1 MSKYIVYKDSDVNSL
16 PIGVFDSGLGGLT
29 VLKAITALMP
39 NENTTY
45 LGDTARV
52 PYGSKSEKTVTR
64 FSLENANFL
73 IGKGIKLLVVACN
86 TASAYS
92 LKALQEH
99 CDIPVVGVIKSGA
112 LSAAK
117 VSKTKNIGVIGTE
130 GTVKS
135 GAYTKTILDL
145 LPRARVFEHAC
156 PLLVPLVEEGWLDN
170 DITRQVI
177 ETYVQNFKGDSG
189 EGYRVDT
196 LVLGCT
202 HYPLLKKT
210 FEVVLGESVQLIDS
224 AIETAS
230 TVKSVLE
237 YMNLSN
243 DKMPGKRFHQ
253 FFVSDLNER
262 FKMVGRLMMGKEL
275 EPISEV
281 DVS

>member
-1 MSKYIVYKDSDVNSL
+1 MSKYIVYKSSDVNSL

-39 NENTTY
+39 SENTTY
-45 LGDTARV
+45 FGDTARV
-52 PYGSKSEKTVTR
+52 PYGSKSEKTVTK
-64 FSLENANFL
+64 FSLENADFL
-73 IGKGIKLLVVACN
+73 IGKGVKLLVVACN

-135 GAYTKTILDL
+135 GAYTKTLIEL
-145 LPRARVFEHAC
+145 LPQALVIEYAC

-177 ETYVQNFKGDSG
+177 ETYMQNFKGDSVG
-189 EGYRVDT
+189 GYNIDT

-202 HYPLLKKT
+202 HYPLLKKA
-210 FEVVLGESVQLIDS
+210 FEVVLGDSVQLIDS

-237 YMNLSN
+237 YMNLLN
-243 DKMPGKRFHQ
+243 NKMPGKRFHQ
-253 FFVSDLNER
+253 FFVSDLSER
-262 FKMVGRLMMGKEL
+262 FKRVGRLMMGKEL
-275 EPISEV
+275 EPIAEV
-281 DVS
+281 EVS

>member
-1 MSKYIVYKDSDVNSL
+1 MSKYIVYKNSDVNTR

-45 LGDTARV
+45 FGDTARV
-52 PYGSKSEKTVTR
+52 PYGSKSEKTVTK
-64 FSLENANFL
+64 FSLENADFL
-73 IGKGIKLLVVACN
+73 IDKGVKLIVVACN

-92 LKALQEH
+92 LKTLQEH

-117 VSKTKNIGVIGTE
+117 VSNTKNIGVIGTE

-135 GAYTKTILDL
+135 GAYTKTLLDL
-145 LPRARVFEHAC
+145 LPQAQVFEHAC
-156 PLLVPLVEEGWLDN
+156 PLLVPLVEEGWLEN

-177 ETYVQNFKGDSG
+177 ETYMQSLRSDDAC
-189 EGYRVDT
+189 GYKVDT

-202 HYPLLKKT
+202 HYPLLKKA
-210 FEVVLGESVQLIDS
+210 FETVLGDSVQLIDS

-237 YMNLSN
+237 YMNLTN
-243 DKMPGKRFHQ
+243 NKMPGKRFHQ
-253 FFVSDLNER
+253 FFVSDLSDR
-262 FKMVGRLMMGKEL
+262 FKRVGKLMMGKEL
-275 EPISEV
+275 DPISEV